1 MSVGSRPRV
10 VFCNR
15 ASRATVRRQKRD
27 PEPLVL
33 DYRDDSKIRLGLPDF
48 VRSVGTIP
56 ARVLDLMELAGYL
69 FAADRLITRGQ
80 PDALMFDSWSRLF
93 HVVMKVR
100 DAKFWSNDVTKKKL
114 ADLLR
119 FMTGDREFRFD
130 FLPGHTTDR
139 AHLFDS
145 EEFQITP
152 EKPHHVML
160 FSGGLDSLAG
170 AIERLNNSSDI
181 VCLVSHRSGQP
192 STAMTQ
198 ARLAEALAQRF
209 PGRVKSYRFG
219 TGLTNKRAVSET
231 QRTRTFLYGSIAF
244 ALATALGQKE
254 VMFYENG
261 ITSLNFP
268 RRQDLLNARASRT
281 THPRTMFLLSDFL
294 SHIAGSRI
302 ALDNA
307 YRWKTKADVLEVL
320 KTYRAADLIPS
331 SVTCSRTTMTRG
343 DHTHCG
349 ACFQCVDRRFSASA
363 SGLSEVDHSNLY
375 TLDMLSENI
384 ADGQVKTVIL
394 DYIRLGLGF
403 KADTPDS
410 FYDTWLT
417 EISDAIPPG
426 EVEEQFVDALYQLTN
441 RFGKQTLA
449 ALEAFARSADIT
461 KKPVPGSLLHIIQH
475 QEYLKSDPER
485 LAEKVAMKLERA
497 VPAMFAVNRPTDE
510 NDFNDKVQGL
520 LQADSEEYKRE
531 YPATQFALGRV
542 VPDHELQN
550 CQVLIEAK
558 YVRKGTALSKVTDQ
572 IAADIVKYPATA
584 YIVFAIYDPD
594 RVIRDDTR
602 FAGDIESKRKCK
614 VLTLR

>member
-1 MSVGSRPRV
+1 MSGVSRPRL

-15 ASRATVRRQKRD
+15 ASRAAIRRRKID

-33 DYRDDSKIRLGLPDF
+33 DYRDDSRIRLGLPDF

-56 ARVLDLMELAGYL
+56 LRVLDLMELAGYL
-69 FAADRLITRGQ
+69 FAADRLTTRGQ
-80 PDALMFDSWSRLF
+80 PDALMFDSWSRNF
-93 HVVMKVR
+93 HIAMKVR
-100 DAKFWSNDVTKKKL
+100 DAKFWANESTKKKL
-114 ADLLR
+114 TDLLL
-119 FMTGDREFRFD
+119 FMTGDREFTFD
-130 FLPGHTTDR
+130 FQPGHTTER

-170 AIERLNNSSDI
+170 AIDRLNNSNDI

-198 ARLAEALAQRF
+198 TRLIAALMQRF
-209 PGRVKSYRFG
+209 PDRVKGYRFG

-244 ALATALGQKE
+244 ALAAALGQKE
-254 VMFYENG
+254 VSFYENG

-294 SHIAGSRI
+294 SHVAGNPI

-320 KTYRAADLIPS
+320 KVHRAEDLIPS
-331 SVTCSRTTMTRG
+331 AVTCSRTTMTRG

-349 ACFQCVDRRFSASA
+349 GCFQCVDRRFSASA
-363 SGLSEVDHSNLY
+363 SGLSDVDHSGLY
-375 TLDMLSENI
+375 TLDMLSQSI

-403 KADTPDS
+403 KADTLDS
-410 FYDTWLT
+410 FCDKWLT
-417 EISDAIPPG
+417 EISDAMSPG
-426 EVEEQFVDALYQLTN
+426 DKEDSFVNTMYQLVN
-441 RFGKQTLA
+441 RFGKQTVA
-449 ALEAFARSADIT
+449 ALEAFSRGVDVT
-461 KKPVPGSLLHIIQH
+461 KKPVSGSLLHIIQH

-485 LAEKVAMKLERA
+485 FAEKVAAKLQRA
-497 VPAMFAVNRPTDE
+497 VPAMFSVNRPVNE
-510 NDFNDKVQGL
+510 NDFNDKIQGL
-520 LQADSEEYKRE
+520 LQADAEEYRRE
-531 YPATQFALGRV
+531 YPATQFALARV
-542 VPDHELQN
+542 VPDHEFQN
-550 CQVLIEAK
+550 YHVLIEAK
-558 YVRKGTALSKVTDQ
+558 YVRQGTALSKVTDQ
-572 IAADIVKYPATA
+572 ISADIVKYPADA
-584 YIVFAIYDPD
+584 YVVFAIYDPD
-594 RVIRDDTR
+594 RIIKDDVR
-602 FAGDIESKRKCK
+602 FSSDIESRRKCK
-614 VLTLR
+614 VLALR